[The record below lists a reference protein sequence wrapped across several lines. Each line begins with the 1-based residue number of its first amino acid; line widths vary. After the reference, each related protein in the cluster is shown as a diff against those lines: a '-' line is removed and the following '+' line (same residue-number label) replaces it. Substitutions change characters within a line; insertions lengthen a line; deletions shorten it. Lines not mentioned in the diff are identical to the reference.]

1 MQIVVCETPT
11 IRCRQSEFFEE
22 RKKMYSNSVI
32 LIAVEDPVL
41 RSAMVAELK
50 DNGFSCLEASDGL
63 SALDGIR
70 STIDTDLAIVEA
82 SYPDISGPDLCR
94 SLRTISYLPVLY
106 LSHGLNL
113 NQKLDAYAAGADDI
127 LEVPYQKEVFLTKL
141 ESLLRRYL
149 VYRGKIIEFNGIQ
162 IDHEKRIITKNG
174 DLLDLTDLEL
184 NILEYMF
191 SQKGKVVS
199 IQDIYENVWGEKFFS
214 QSSNTVMVHILNLRK
229 KLEDDTSHPRIIR
242 TVWGKGYKLC
252 V

>member
-1 MQIVVCETPT
+1 
-11 IRCRQSEFFEE
+11 
-22 RKKMYSNSVI
+22 MYSNSVI

-41 RSAMVAELK
+41 RYAMITDLK
-50 DNGFSCLEASDGL
+50 DKGFSFLEANSGI
-63 SALDGIR
+63 SALDQVR
-70 STIDTDLAIVEA
+70 SNGDVDLALIED
-82 SYPDISGPDLCR
+82 SYADISGLDVCR
-94 SLRTISYLPVLY
+94 SLRSFSYLPILY
-106 LSHGLNL
+106 LSHDLDL
-113 NQKLDAYAAGADDI
+113 NQKLDAYASGADGI
-127 LEVPYQKEVFLTKL
+127 LEVPYQKDVFLSKL

-149 VYRGKIIEFNGIQ
+149 VYRGKIIEFHGIQ

-174 DLLDLTDLEL
+174 MPLDLTDLEL

-191 SQKGKVVS
+191 TQKGKVVS

>member
-1 MQIVVCETPT
+1 
-11 IRCRQSEFFEE
+11 
-22 RKKMYSNSVI
+22 MYSNSVI

-41 RSAMVAELK
+41 RSAMAAELK
-50 DNGFSCLEASDGL
+50 DNGFSCMEASDGL
-63 SALDGIR
+63 SSLDKIR
-70 STIDTDLAIVEA
+70 TNIDTDLVIVEA

-94 SLRTISYLPVLY
+94 YLRTISYLPVLY

-127 LEVPYQKEVFLTKL
+127 LEVPYQEDVFLTKI

-149 VYRGKIIEFNGIQ
+149 VYRGKIIEFHGIQ

-174 DLLDLTDLEL
+174 DLLNLTDLEL

>member
-1 MQIVVCETPT
+1 
-11 IRCRQSEFFEE
+11 
-22 RKKMYSNSVI
+22 MYSNSVI

-41 RSAMVAELK
+41 RNAMIAELK
-50 DNGFSCLEASDGL
+50 GNGFSILEASNGV
-63 SALDGIR
+63 SALDEAR
-70 STIDTDLAIVEA
+70 SNVDADLAIIDA
-82 SYPDISGPDLCR
+82 SFADISGPDLCR
-94 SLRTISYLPVLY
+94 SLRTFSYLPILY

-127 LEVPYQKEVFLTKL
+127 LEVPYQKDVFLSKID
-141 ESLLRRYL
+141 SLLRRYL
-149 VYRGKIIEFNGIQ
+149 VYRGKIIEFHGIQ

-174 DLLDLTDLEL
+174 NLLDLTDLEL

-191 SQKGKVVS
+191 TQRGKVVS

>member
-1 MQIVVCETPT
+1 M
-11 IRCRQSEFFEE
+11 
-22 RKKMYSNSVI
+22 
-32 LIAVEDPVL
+32 
-41 RSAMVAELK
+41 
-50 DNGFSCLEASDGL
+50 EASDGL
-63 SALDGIR
+63 SALDKIR
-70 STIDTDLAIVEA
+70 TNIDTDLAIVEA

-106 LSHGLNL
+106 LFHGLNL

-149 VYRGKIIEFNGIQ
+149 VYRGKIIEFHGIQ

>member
-1 MQIVVCETPT
+1 MQIVVCDLP
-11 IRCRQSEFFEE
+11 SSAADSLSFFGE

-41 RSAMVAELK
+41 RYAMITDLK
-50 DNGFSCLEASDGL
+50 DKGFSFLEASSGI
-63 SALDGIR
+63 SALDQVR
-70 STIDTDLAIVEA
+70 SNGDVDLALIED
-82 SYPDISGPDLCR
+82 SYADISGLDVCR
-94 SLRTISYLPVLY
+94 SLRSFSYLPILY
-106 LSHGLNL
+106 LSHDLDLNK
-113 NQKLDAYAAGADDI
+113 KLDAYAAGADDI
-127 LEVPYQKEVFLTKL
+127 LEVPYQKDVFLSKL

-149 VYRGKIIEFNGIQ
+149 VYRGKIIEFHGIQ

-174 DLLDLTDLEL
+174 TPLDLTDLEL

-191 SQKGKVVS
+191 TQKGKVVS

>member
-1 MQIVVCETPT
+1 
-11 IRCRQSEFFEE
+11 
-22 RKKMYSNSVI
+22 MYSNSVI
-32 LIAVEDPVL
+32 IIAVEDPVL
-41 RSAMVAELK
+41 RNAMIAELNG
-50 DNGFSCLEASDGL
+50 NGFSCLEASSGL
-63 SALDGIR
+63 SALDEAR
-70 STIDTDLAIVEA
+70 SNVDADLAIIED
-82 SYPDISGPDLCR
+82 SYADISGPDLCR
-94 SLRTISYLPVLY
+94 SLRAFSSIPVLY

-113 NQKLDAYAAGADDI
+113 NQKLDAYGAGADDI
-127 LEVPYQKEVFLTKL
+127 LEVPYQTGVFLSKI

-149 VYRGKIIEFNGIQ
+149 VYRGKIIEFHGIR

-174 DLLDLTDLEL
+174 NLLDLTDLEL

-191 SQKGKVVS
+191 TQRGKVVS